1 MVNIVVTTREVF
13 QQKKS
18 KNNFFPTFCRLMT
31 FYQLKFRINNLS
43 NELNFCK
50 MKIFEKIDVFHMV
63 TVIVATREIFQ
74 QKKLKN

>member
-1 MVNIVVTTREVF
+1 MVNVVVTTREVF

-18 KNNFFPTFCRLMT
+18 KNDFFPKFCRLMT

-63 TVIVATREIFQ
+63 TVIVALREIFQ
-74 QKKLKN
+74 QNNWKK